1 MHFCGRKN
9 NQFFFELV
17 NGIANVPL
25 NEQDRVEKKLEQNE
39 RKCFCFR
46 KARMQRQL
54 ILLNVYLYF
63 YIHDLVTCN
72 WKRKKYEKNFS
83 IAISI
88 FLVGNLLLCGVK
100 LKIKFILIVWEKLF
114 KWRISKQKKSF
125 EKNLRNWNFV

>member
-72 WKRKKYEKNFS
+72 WKRPIRKKFLNCHFNLFS
-83 IAISI
+83 W
-88 FLVGNLLLCGVK
+88 
-100 LKIKFILIVWEKLF
+100 KFIALRSQI
-114 KWRISKQKKSF
+114 
-125 EKNLRNWNFV
+125 KN